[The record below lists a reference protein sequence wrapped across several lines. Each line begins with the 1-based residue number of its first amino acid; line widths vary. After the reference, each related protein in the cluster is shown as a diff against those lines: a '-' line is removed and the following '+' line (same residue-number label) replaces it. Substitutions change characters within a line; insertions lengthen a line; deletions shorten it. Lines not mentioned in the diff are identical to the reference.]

1 VNQELIKLCWQ
12 ARAFLE
18 PRWLTL
24 HQSWG
29 EAQPT
34 IPSQYMCRYS
44 SIFIQKILN
53 TYPNQSWQLV
63 AGRPLSRALEGRP
76 DGLFGFCTASG
87 LFFDHC
93 WVQSADLIVDLTAD
107 QFGAETVIITSVG
120 DPRYHPNLDAVNFQR
135 DIDKLSYR
143 SQQWLQ
149 EWLRDPILQK

>member
-29 EAQPT
+29 EAEPT

-44 SIFIQKILN
+44 SIFLQTILN
-53 TYPNQSWQLV
+53 AYPNPNQSWQLV
-63 AGRPLSRALEGRP
+63 AGRPPSKELEGTP

-93 WVQSADLIVDLTAD
+93 WVQSTDLIVDLTAD
-107 QFGAETVIITSVG
+107 QFGAETVIITSVD
-120 DPRYHPNLDAVNFQR
+120 DPRYHPNLKATDFQR

-143 SQQWLQ
+143 PQQWLQ
-149 EWLRDPILQK
+149 ECLRECIS